1 MSDDESKYF
10 KTSLK
15 IMALLGLVIGVFLS
29 VLTIKLL
36 GKMEGANPFEQLG
49 FDVVRGPGLFCGVV
63 SLGFGWLLSWIAER
77 RGFTSTLPVALS
89 AIVAFATS
97 WCLTRLTCGK
107 LPLEITIVFA
117 VGGVCMIGAGW
128 LRNQFQS

>member
-1 MSDDESKYF
+1 MSDESKYF

-36 GKMEGANPFEQLG
+36 GKMEGPNPFEHLG
-49 FDVVRGPGLFCGVV
+49 FDVVRGPVLLCGIA

-77 RGFTSTLPVALS
+77 RSFTSTLPIALS
-89 AIVAFATS
+89 AIIAFTIS

-107 LPLEITIVFA
+107 LPLEIIIVFA
-117 VGGVCMIGAGW
+117 VGGACMIGAGW